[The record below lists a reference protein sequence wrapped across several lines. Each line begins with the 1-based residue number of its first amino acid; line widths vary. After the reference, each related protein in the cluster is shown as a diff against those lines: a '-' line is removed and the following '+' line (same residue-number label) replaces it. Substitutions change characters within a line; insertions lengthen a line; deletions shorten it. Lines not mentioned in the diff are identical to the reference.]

1 MFKNIQVIQSEHS
14 GIKLAI
20 NNKDMQKISNCW
32 GTKLLLINNP
42 WVKEDIKKK
51 NTNCFQLYKT
61 ENTAYQNLWDV
72 DKAILKGKFTTL
84 KHLYQ
89 GKKERFQT
97 NDFRQI
103 NK

>member
-1 MFKNIQVIQSEHS
+1 MFKNIQVIQSEHN

-51 NTNCFQLYKT
+51 YKLFST
-61 ENTAYQNLWDV
+61 
-72 DKAILKGKFTTL
+72 I
-84 KHLYQ
+84 
-89 GKKERFQT
+89 
-97 NDFRQI
+97 
-103 NK
+103 